1 MIFKMGGGLG
11 GEGVCLPAHFLGLK
25 QRRMAFY
32 LLSPAVLSRPII
44 PALQRLF
51 DLRKSRPKARKTLD
65 KVPVRRSSRA
75 LQNYF
80 NSMSGRPCRLRIT
93 KYFFADNLSLRTT
106 NKDSLQYDRNIVN
119 FIYFTI
125 DFLLIYSIF
134 Y

>member
-1 MIFKMGGGLG
+1 MGGGLG
-11 GEGVCLPAHFLGLK
+11 GEGVCLPRTPFGL
-25 QRRMAFY
+25 QTAFMALY

-65 KVPVRRSSRA
+65 KVPVRRSSKA

-106 NKDSLQYDRNIVN
+106 NKDSLQYYRFVVN
-119 FIYFTI
+119 FAYFPL
-125 DFLLIYSIF
+125 DFVSIGSIF